1 MTNDLLAR
9 LADLDAAPRRT
20 PSAQEVDREE
30 TLLRTILGDTER
42 PGRTVG
48 ATFRRPL
55 VRRLSFAAAGAL
67 AAGLALVA
75 VNGGVPGMGG
85 SGPLSSTELAG
96 WTGAPRTMDVATA
109 RASDAGKWC
118 LDATDLNGTGADP
131 VISNADLRGKV
142 ASMVVTRGDVSAYC
156 LAGSD
161 GGTSMG
167 ISPVREQ
174 PDGHIKVDTLGSR
187 GSGDEE
193 LNYVV
198 GWAGSDVTGITVR
211 DHGHT
216 TEATIQDGRFTAWW
230 PDGDPDGAITGTLTL
245 HLADGST
252 RTVEG
257 DTVLD

>member
-20 PSAQEVDREE
+20 PTAQEIDREE
-30 TLLRTILGDTER
+30 TLLRSILDDSER
-42 PGRTVG
+42 PGRSLG
-48 ATFRRPL
+48 AALRRPL
-55 VRRLSFAAAGAL
+55 VRRLSFTAAGAL

-75 VNGGVPGMGG
+75 VNGGLPGLGG
-85 SGPLSSTELAG
+85 SGPLSSSELAS
-96 WTGAPRTMDVATA
+96 WTGTPKNVDVAAA
-109 RASDAGKWC
+109 RASAAGKWC
-118 LDATDLNGTGADP
+118 LDATDVNGTGTEP

-142 ASMVVTRGDVSAYC
+142 ASMIVTRGDQSAYC

-167 ISPVREQ
+167 ISAVREQ
-174 PDGHIKVDTLGSR
+174 PDGHIKVDTLGAR
-187 GSGDEE
+187 GSGDQE

-198 GWAGSDVTGITVR
+198 GWAGSDVRGITVR

-216 TEATIQDGRFTAWW
+216 TEAMIQGGRFTAWW
-230 PDGDPDGAITGTLTL
+230 PHGNPDGLLTGTLTL

-257 DTVLD
+257 DSLLD

>member
-20 PSAQEVDREE
+20 PSAQETDREE
-30 TLLRTILGDTER
+30 TLLRTILDDSER
-42 PGRTVG
+42 PGRSVG

-55 VRRLSFAAAGAL
+55 VRRLSFTAAGAL

-75 VNGGVPGMGG
+75 VNGGLPGLGG
-85 SGPLSSTELAG
+85 SGPLSSSELAS
-96 WTGAPRTMDVATA
+96 WTGTAKSVDVAAA
-109 RASDAGKWC
+109 RGSAAGKWC
-118 LDATDLNGTGADP
+118 LDVNGTGAEP

-167 ISPVREQ
+167 ISPVRQQ

-198 GWAGSDVTGITVR
+198 GWAGSDVKGITVR

-216 TEATIQDGRFTAWW
+216 TEATIEDGRFTAWW
-230 PDGDPDGAITGTLTL
+230 PDGDPDGAITGTVTL

-252 RTVEG
+252 HTVKG
-257 DTVLD
+257 DTLLG